1 MKMKKILLTVL
12 ALILILSMTAC
23 GGGNK
28 KNIVGTWQ
36 IVDTE
41 TATEY
46 GIGLEFTKDGKMR
59 YGLTEE
65 VLSGIAGEDVDKD
78 DWDEAMEGLDMLM
91 TIEYKI
97 KSDTEM
103 EVTVKALLGL
113 AKESTVVTYSL
124 DGDTLVFDGATYS
137 RVK

>member
-1 MKMKKILLTVL
+1 MKKLLAFAL
-12 ALILILSMTAC
+12 ALALVPSLAAC
-23 GGGNK
+23 GGGGNR

-36 IVDTE
+36 IVDEE

-46 GIGLEFTKDGKMR
+46 GISLEFTKDGKMH

-65 VLSGIAGEDVDKD
+65 ILAGLTDGDAEDAKD
-78 DWDEAMEGLDMLM
+78 ALEGVDMLM
-91 TIEYKI
+91 SIEYKI

-103 EVTVKALLGL
+103 EVTVSALFGL
-113 AKESTVVTYSL
+113 AKESETISYSL
-124 DGDTLVFDGATYS
+124 DGDTLTFDGAAYT

>member
-1 MKMKKILLTVL
+1 MKKLLAFAL
-12 ALILILSMTAC
+12 ALALVLSLAAC
-23 GGGNK
+23 GGGGNK

-36 IVDTE
+36 IVDEE

-65 VLSGIAGEDVDKD
+65 ILAGLTDGDAEDAKD
-78 DWDEAMEGLDMLM
+78 ALEGLDMLM
-91 TIEYKI
+91 SIEYKI

-103 EVTVKALLGL
+103 EVTVSALFGL
-113 AKESTVVTYSL
+113 AKESETISYSL
-124 DGDTLVFDGATYS
+124 DGDTLTFDGTAYT